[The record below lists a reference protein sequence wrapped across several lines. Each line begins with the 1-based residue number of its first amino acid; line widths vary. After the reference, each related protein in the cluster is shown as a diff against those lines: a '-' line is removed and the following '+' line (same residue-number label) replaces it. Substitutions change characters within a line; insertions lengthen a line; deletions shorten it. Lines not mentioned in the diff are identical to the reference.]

1 MLAENLELL
10 RSAYLEY
17 TGGSPVWIV
26 YALSLIYLAFFAG
39 KEARRLI
46 VWPTLLAGVTL
57 FNPFLIRII
66 GEKFGVINRV
76 PRIFWF
82 LIYFIVVGYALVH
95 LIGRFKK
102 RWVQAAIFA
111 AACAAII
118 LLGNPVF
125 SEKSGFRWRAPEN
138 SAFVS
143 TNVLQLVEI
152 WHSEGIE
159 EPKILYDSTLMQS
172 VRTFDPS
179 IKSEASRQLTFAL
192 ESYGYV
198 RDYIYDHEDMLT
210 LTEVF
215 FLEKYETPPAEFI
228 QALKWRFVDYVTTRK
243 GSGQDGYMRMC
254 GMELVGETPVYNVWK
269 IREEE

>member
-1 MLAENLELL
+1 MLGENLELL
-10 RSAYLEY
+10 RQAYMEY
-17 TGGSPVWIV
+17 TGGSAVWIL
-26 YALSLIYLAFFAG
+26 YALALVYLAFFAG

-46 VWPTLLAGVTL
+46 VYPTLIAAVTL
-57 FNPFLIRII
+57 FNPFLIRLI
-66 GEKFGVINRV
+66 GEKLGVINRV

-82 LIYFIVVGYALVH
+82 LIYYIVIGYAIVH
-95 LIGRFKK
+95 LTGRFKK
-102 RWVQAAIFA
+102 RWIQAAIFA
-111 AACAAII
+111 AACAAVV

-143 TNVLQLVEI
+143 TNVLQLVSI
-152 WHSEGIE
+152 YHSEGIE

-179 IKSEASRQLTFAL
+179 IRSEASRQLTFAL

-215 FLEKYETPPAEFI
+215 FLEKYEIPPKDFI
-228 QALKWRFVDYVTTRK
+228 IALKSRSIDYVTTRK
-243 GSGQDGYMRMC
+243 GSGQDGYMRIC
-254 GMELVGETPVYNVWK
+254 GMELLGETPVYNVWK
-269 IREEE
+269 LKEEE